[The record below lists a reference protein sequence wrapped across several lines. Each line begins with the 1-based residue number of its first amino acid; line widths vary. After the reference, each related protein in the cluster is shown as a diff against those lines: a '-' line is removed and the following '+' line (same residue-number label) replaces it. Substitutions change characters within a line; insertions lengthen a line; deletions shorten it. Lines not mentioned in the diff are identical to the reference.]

1 MGALT
6 STEYGTEPGASVTD
20 AWGRVLGEFDADLE
34 RRAVAPKTRRAY
46 AIDSRQFATWAT
58 RAGVE
63 PASVDVR
70 ALRRYAAGLS
80 EAGQAPTTV
89 ARKIAALRGLF
100 RAQVEIGARSE
111 NPADL
116 LSSPKKPHRLPRVL
130 RPDEV
135 AALLDRIPATTPLE
149 LRDRALFELAYA
161 SGLRAEELVS
171 LDIESID
178 FDSESVRVEG
188 KGGKTRIVPAG
199 EHALRAV
206 ERYLSRGRPVLDMG
220 TDGGAVSTRALF
232 LSKSGRRLGTSDVR
246 RRLRTW
252 ARDASSMAPA
262 LGDAYPHALRHSF
275 ATHLLEGGADLRAI
289 QELLGHATISTTQ
302 VYTRV
307 ESARLRSA
315 YARAHPRA

>member
-1 MGALT
+1 MPAQHASPPPAPTISPSWHSAL
-6 STEYGTEPGASVTD
+6 E
-20 AWGRVLGEFDADLE
+20 EFQADLL
-34 RRAVAPKTRRAY
+34 RRAVAVKTRHAY
-46 AIDSRQFATWAT
+46 AIDSSQFAAWAT
-58 RAGVE
+58 HAGLE
-63 PASVDVR
+63 PGSIDVR

-80 EAGQAPTTV
+80 ERGHAPSTI
-89 ARKIAALRGLF
+89 ARKLAALRGLF
-100 RAQVEIGARSE
+100 RAQVELGVREE
-111 NPADL
+111 NPAEL
-116 LSSPKKPHRLPRVL
+116 VSSPKKPQHLPRVL

-135 AALLDRIPATTPLE
+135 AELLDRIPVTTPLE

-171 LDIESID
+171 LDLESID
-178 FDSESVRVEG
+178 FDAETVRVEG
-188 KGGKTRIVPAG
+188 KGGKTRVVPAG
-199 EHALRAV
+199 EPALRAI
-206 ERYLSRGRPVLDMG
+206 ERYLARGRPALDLDSG
-220 TDGGAVSTRALF
+220 RSLF

-252 ARDASSMAPA
+252 ARQAAAHAPA
-262 LGDAYPHALRHSF
+262 LAEAHPHALRHSF

-315 YARAHPRA
+315 YASAHPRA